1 MLAHGIHG
9 SSRTKLLMFDARLI
23 VAPSASTATTPTAAT
38 TVATSA
44 AATATATLTHR
55 ARLIHHQC
63 PAHELLAVTGLDRSL
78 RCAVIGE
85 LGESKAAGL
94 TGELITND
102 LDGIGMNS
110 RL

>member
-1 MLAHGIHG
+1 
-9 SSRTKLLMFDARLI
+9 MFDARLI

-44 AATATATLTHR
+44 AATATLTHR

>member
-23 VAPSASTATTPTAAT
+23 VAPPASTATTPTAAT
-38 TVATSA
+38 TSA
-44 AATATATLTHR
+44 AATATATFTHR